1 MRVFFVAL
9 ALTIILTAG
18 PGFAQAPSPAAPVP
32 AAQGQVQPA
41 RPAGQTAPPPA
52 APRPAVPTQ
61 AAPAQPAPAP
71 AAPRPPFQAGLKYAY
86 INVQEVAATSNEGKA
101 FSGKVQALQ
110 EQRVKELQDKQKAMQ
125 ATQQKLDQGGSVLND
140 AARAQLQADIERQTR
155 DIQRATEDAQQEVTS
170 LTQQL
175 QAQFEERLRPIVD
188 KVAKEKQVHFIFSAA
203 ESGLVWADPTMDLT
217 LDVIK
222 AFDASGGAAGKAP
235 APAPPAK

>member
-1 MRVFFVAL
+1 MRVFAVAL

-18 PGFAQAPSPAAPVP
+18 PGFAQGQQPPA
-32 AAQGQVQPA
+32 QPA
-41 RPAGQTAPPPA
+41 PRPAGQAAPPPA
-52 APRPAVPTQ
+52 APRPA
-61 AAPAQPAPAP
+61 APAQTAPAQQPAPAP

-101 FSGKVQALQ
+101 FTAKVQSLQ
-110 EQRVKELQDKQKAMQ
+110 EQRIKELQDKQKALQ
-125 ATQQKLDQGGSVLND
+125 ATQQKLEQGGSVLND
-140 AARAQLQADIERQTR
+140 TARAQLQSDIERQQR
-155 DIQRATEDAQQEVTS
+155 DIQRATEDAQQEVTN

-217 LDVIK
+217 VDVIK
-222 AFDASGGAAGKAP
+222 AFDASGGAAAKAP
-235 APAPPAK
+235 AAAPAAK